1 MKTTLSKPITT
12 FLLTVRGVEEGKPY
26 KQSQRVS
33 TAKQAADFYVL
44 MKGGEW
50 WKNRGCLCAI
60 MPSNTQGLPDRYQR
74 WDQRDAKLMRRVLP
88 IFQRV
93 LP

>member
-1 MKTTLSKPITT
+1 MKTTLAKPITT
-12 FLLTVRGVEEGKPY
+12 FLLTVQGVENGQPY
-26 KQSQRVS
+26 KQSQRVR
-33 TAKQAADFYVL
+33 TAQKAADFYVL
-44 MKGGEW
+44 MKGSEW
-50 WKNRGCLCAI
+50 WKNRGHTCNI
-60 MPSNTQGLPDRYQR
+60 MPGTPGQLDRYQR

>member
-26 KQSQRVS
+26 KQSQRVR

-44 MKGGEW
+44 MKNSEW
-50 WKNRGCLCAI
+50 WKNRGHLCAFQ
-60 MPSNTQGLPDRYQR
+60 SYRYQR
-74 WDQRDAKLMRRVLP
+74 WDEHRDKLMRRVLP